1 MRAILTYHSIDESRS
16 PISVSERVFRRQV
29 EWLAGGGVQVVTLDQ
44 LMRLPHDAD
53 AVALTF
59 DDAFQNFGDIA
70 APLLA
75 DRGLPATLFVVSDA
89 VGRTNRWPAGPDR
102 GVPTMPL
109 LGWGALARLPV
120 QGVDLGSHTRT
131 HVDLTRVTG
140 ARLEEEIGGGRER
153 LREETGVTP
162 TVFAYPY
169 GGLSDQA
176 VAVVGRHFS
185 WGCTTAMR
193 LVSAADHP
201 AMLPRIDMF
210 YFREMGQLEA
220 WGTRRFRYRLGLRA
234 GARLVRQGLRSMM
247 GAA

>member
-16 PISVSERVFRRQV
+16 PISVSEGVFRRQV
-29 EWLAGGGVQVVTLDQ
+29 EWLAAGGVQVVTLDQ
-44 LMRLPHDAD
+44 LMRLPPDAD

-70 APLLA
+70 APMLA

-89 VGRTNRWPAGPDR
+89 VGSTNRWPAGPDR

-109 LGWGALARLPV
+109 LGWDALARLSA
-120 QGVDLGSHTRT
+120 QDVDLGSHTRT

-140 ARLEEEIGGGRER
+140 ARLEEEIVGGRER
-153 LREETGVTP
+153 LREGTGVTP
-162 TVFAYPY
+162 TAFAYPY
-169 GGLSDQA
+169 GGVSDQA
-176 VAVVGRHFS
+176 MDVVGRHFA
-185 WGCTTAMR
+185 WGCSTAMR
-193 LVSAADHP
+193 SVSPDDRP
-201 AMLPRIDMF
+201 ATLPRIDMF

-220 WGTRRFRYRLGLRA
+220 WGTRWFRYRLGLRA
-234 GARLVRQGLRSMM
+234 GARRVRQGLRSML